1 MKKLILTTLLALL
14 LTACGNITTQI
25 SNKEEALFTVAGNA
39 VTNEQVYSALI
50 AQDAATIVKQMAT
63 QVILNAE
70 VEQTPEMI
78 AEADLELSNFKETMG
93 ESAEVYLQYYGY
105 KDFDDY
111 YTNGVLPTLQ
121 QDILVEKYL
130 RDNFVEISNNYLP
143 KKVRIIEVVD
153 ATQADLAL
161 AAIQAG
167 SEVSSVAALYA
178 TSSYTGEEELV
189 YTSSELP
196 TSVLT
201 WMNTQVSPTLSPVL
215 VDSDSGTNYI
225 VQITVADPNKMIDEV
240 VSSFGFDTTF
250 IEMALQDAFVRNG
263 FTLYDKSIYDQF
275 VLSYPTYLAE

>member
-130 RDNFVEISNNYLP
+130 RDNFVKISNNYLP